1 MALLCQVLD
10 RECWRSQHCVILGI
24 PRETLSQRIPVTS
37 SDPLSRLFCPGP
49 VEEDKGQTGPGRER
63 LLITQQN
70 FFFFANDNICL
81 LSKVLF

>member
-1 MALLCQVLD
+1 M
-10 RECWRSQHCVILGI
+10 ILGI

-49 VEEDKGQTGPGRER
+49 VEEDRQGTDRSWQGAPTYYSTEF
-63 LLITQQN
+63 